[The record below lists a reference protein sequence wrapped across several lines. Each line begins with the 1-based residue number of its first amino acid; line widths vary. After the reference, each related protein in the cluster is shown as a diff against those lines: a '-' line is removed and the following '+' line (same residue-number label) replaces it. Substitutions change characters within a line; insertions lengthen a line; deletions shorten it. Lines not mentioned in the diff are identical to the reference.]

1 MAAANDS
8 QLPGCDIKMEERKF
22 PTDELHAKG
31 KKPAWD
37 NFSLGIK
44 VQSAS
49 SAGPTAELTDD
60 NPAKTLTQPSS
71 VQRQA
76 QDIIRQSELWP
87 VYGVFLFAF
96 AMLGYTLYQLG
107 S

>member
-1 MAAANDS
+1 
-8 QLPGCDIKMEERKF
+8 MEDRKF
-22 PTDELHAKG
+22 STDELHAKG

-49 SAGPTAELTDD
+49 SAGPTAELTAD
-60 NPAKTLTQPSS
+60 NPAKTLTPPSS

-76 QDIIRQSELWP
+76 QDILEARDDIRKSELWP

-96 AMLGYTLYQLG
+96 AMLGYTFYQLG